1 MGDKPTIDPTSTYV
15 PEDDESEE
23 ESGTLELTG
32 LVRRLTRDL
41 ISSSTHDDEYEEDE
55 DLDEDEDGDEEPPVG
70 SA

>member
-15 PEDDESEE
+15 PEDDESQE

-41 ISSSTHDDEYEEDE
+41 ISSSSQDDELD
-55 DLDEDEDGDEEPPVG
+55 DEDEDEDDDDESPAG

>member
-15 PEDDESEE
+15 PEDDDSQE

-32 LVRRLTRDL
+32 LVRRLTREL
-41 ISSSTHDDEYEEDE
+41 ISSSSQDDE
-55 DLDEDEDGDEEPPVG
+55 LDEDEDEDDEPPAG